1 MPDGGMGSLSTIKDV
16 VGIGAGLG
24 SIAGTGFS
32 MLNKPKMP
40 DSSAAAD
47 ALMAKANE
55 ESAAARAERDR
66 IEASEA
72 SKKKL
77 RMSGNFGRRSL
88 FTNGEEGYS
97 ATLGG

>member
-1 MPDGGMGSLSTIKDV
+1 MAGEVGSLSTIKDV

-24 SIAGTGFS
+24 SIAGTGMSLF
-32 MLNKPKMP
+32 NKPKMP
-40 DSSAAAD
+40 DTSSSAD

-55 ESAAARAERDR
+55 ESAAAKAERDR
-66 IEASEA
+66 IDAEEA
-72 SKKKL
+72 SKKNL

-88 FTNGEEGYS
+88 FTNGETGYS